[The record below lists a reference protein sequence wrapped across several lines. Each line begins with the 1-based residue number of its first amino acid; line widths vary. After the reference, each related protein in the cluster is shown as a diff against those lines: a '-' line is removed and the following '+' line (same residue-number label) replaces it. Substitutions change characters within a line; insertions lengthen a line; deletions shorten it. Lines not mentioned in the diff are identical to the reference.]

1 MSSTEDMAAPILVQR
16 PRRELARGLRTHEPE
31 VDMKQRPSMSVLA
44 ATILVCAASPAAA
57 QLNLQWIVPASA
69 NTAGVGGTY
78 WRTDLSL
85 HNPQAFDLPVV
96 LQFLPTDSDNR
107 VADTLNVTLYPY
119 ETFNLW
125 DVLGPD
131 YFAVNGTGSLLV
143 FADWSLPCDPVEDC
157 DFLVTSRTY
166 TVDPVGGVGEYGQ
179 TIPGSAPW
187 QGIDWDTLGYAAGIL
202 NDGVRFRTN
211 IGVASW
217 VGDWTTVAVDLQDAD
232 GTIVS
237 SLSIDVPPFGHVQ
250 RRLSTEVEGASL
262 VFWIEDGIDDSL
274 VFGYASIV
282 DELTGD
288 ASFQLAQPS
297 PVGFAAVT
305 KQSGGADR
313 RPVPAADPDARGR
326 SVRRDGGSR
335 AAE

>member
-1 MSSTEDMAAPILVQR
+1 MI
-16 PRRELARGLRTHEPE
+16 
-31 VDMKQRPSMSVLA
+31 VLA
-44 ATILVCAASPAAA
+44 AAIAVCSAAPAAA
-57 QLNLQWIVPASA
+57 QLSLQWIVPASA

-96 LQFLPTDSDNR
+96 LQFLPSDRDNQ
-107 VADTLNVTLYPY
+107 VADTLNLTLSPF
-119 ETFNLW
+119 ETLNLW

-131 YFAVNGTGSLLV
+131 SFAVGGTGALLV
-143 FADWSLPCDPVEDC
+143 FADWSLPCDPLEDC

-166 TVDPVGGVGEYGQ
+166 TVDPVGGAGEYGQ

-202 NDGVRFRTN
+202 NDGQRFRTN
-211 IGVASW
+211 IGIASW
-217 VGDWTTVAVDLQDAD
+217 IGDWTTVAVDIQNAD
-232 GTIVS
+232 GAIIS
-237 SLSIDVPPFGHVQ
+237 SLSVDVPPFGHVQ

-262 VFWIEDGIDDSL
+262 VFWIEDGVDDAL
-274 VFGYASIV
+274 VFGYASVV

-297 PVGFAAVT
+297 PVGFASVLKRGLET
-305 KQSGGADR
+305 VR
-313 RPVPAADPDARGR
+313 RPGPAVDPKAPRPP
-326 SVRRDGGSR
+326 VNRDGGPRR
-335 AAE
+335 AR

>member
-1 MSSTEDMAAPILVQR
+1 
-16 PRRELARGLRTHEPE
+16 
-31 VDMKQRPSMSVLA
+31 MKQPVLLSVLA
-44 ATILVCAASPAAA
+44 ASILVCAASPAAA
-57 QLNLQWIVPASA
+57 QLSLQWIVPASA
-69 NTAGVGGTY
+69 NTPGVGGTF

-96 LQFLPTDSDNR
+96 LQFLPSDSDNR

-119 ETFNLW
+119 ETLNLW

-131 YFAVNGTGSLLV
+131 YFAVGGTGSLLV

-166 TVDPVGGVGEYGQ
+166 TVDPVGGAGEYGQ

-187 QGIDWDTLGYAAGIL
+187 QGIDLGTLGYAAGIL

-211 IGVASW
+211 IGIASW

-232 GTIVS
+232 GTIVA

-250 RRLSTEVEGASL
+250 QRLSTEVEGASV
-262 VFWIEDGIDDSL
+262 VFWIEDGIEDSL
-274 VFGYASIV
+274 VFGYASVV

-297 PVGFAAVT
+297 PVGFASVT
-305 KQSGGADR
+305 KRGGELGR
-313 RPVPAADPDARGR
+313 RQGPAADPDTGVR
-326 SVRRDGGSR
+326 SVRREGGSR
-335 AAE
+335 ASK